1 MDIVNLKINSERRH
15 PLIKPKNNF
24 SFLIPSIADFLFLA
38 IFLHIS
44 LNVGKSLL
52 GDGDTGYHIRAGEY
66 ILKTFSIPR
75 HDMFSFISPP
85 ISWTAHEWLSEVIM
99 AVIHKSFGLT
109 GIVVFFAFL
118 ISLASYLLFRIINS
132 DNNNIIIAL
141 FVVLLATIT
150 SQIHWLARPHIFS
163 LFLMIVW
170 YYILD
175 LHHYKNRNYLYL
187 LPIIMIVWANLHGGF
202 MGGFML
208 LGMYLF
214 GDFTGY
220 IFHKN
225 EEKDAYLNR
234 LKVLA
239 LTTVACIAAA
249 VINPY
254 GYHILLFPFKL
265 TSSKEIM
272 DSVSE
277 FMSPNFHENYVKSF
291 EIFLLL
297 LLAALGVSKFKLNV
311 IETLLILLFTY
322 MSLYSARYIPLFAII
337 TAPILARQLQ
347 SIEEQSTGRFAA
359 FIKKR
364 ATNIAAIDAAATGYF
379 WPVVAIIVAMSSV
392 AMGKVDYKFDEKIK
406 PMAAIEFLKKE
417 KLSGNMFNNDEF
429 GDCLI
434 YSAYPMYKVFF
445 DGRSDMYGV
454 DRLKE
459 YRKIISFDQGWENIL
474 AKYRITWIFYDADS
488 ALSRFLLIH
497 NDWKL
502 IYADKVANI
511 FVKNIPEYHYLIEK
525 YPSVKPVVKDDKDKT
540 AK

>member
-1 MDIVNLKINSERRH
+1 MYFEESIERRH
-15 PLIKPKNNF
+15 PLIKPKNKS

-66 ILKTFSIPR
+66 ILKTLSIPR
-75 HDMFSFISPP
+75 HDLFSFISPSLP
-85 ISWTAHEWLSEVIM
+85 WTAHEWLSEVIM

-118 ISLASYLLFRIINS
+118 ISLAFYLLFKIIQK
-132 DNNNIIIAL
+132 NNRNILITIL
-141 FVVLLATIT
+141 VVLLATAT
-150 SQIHWLARPHIFS
+150 SQVHWLARPHIFS
-163 LFLMIVW
+163 LILMIVW
-170 YYILD
+170 YHILD
-175 LHHYKNRNYLYL
+175 MYHYQNRNYLYL
-187 LPIIMIVWANLHGGF
+187 FPLIMIVWVNLHGGF

-208 LGMYLF
+208 IGMYLF
-214 GDFTGY
+214 VNAAGYLFT
-220 IFHKN
+220 
-225 EEKDAYLNR
+225 KDSARELSGKR
-234 LKVLA
+234 VKVLA
-239 LTTVACIAAA
+239 VATVACIAAA

-265 TSSKEIM
+265 TSTKEIM
-272 DSVSE
+272 DSISE

-297 LLAALGVSKFKLNV
+297 LLAVLGISKFKLNT

-337 TAPILARQLQ
+337 VAPILARQLQ

-359 FIKKR
+359 FIRTR
-364 ATNIAAIDAAATGYF
+364 ARNIAAINASASGYF
-379 WPVVAIIVAMSSV
+379 WPAVAIMVVMSSV
-392 AMGKVDYKFDEKIK
+392 AMGKVSYKFDEKSK

-417 KLSGNMFNNDEF
+417 RITGNMFNNDEF

-459 YRKIISFDQGWENIL
+459 YRKITNFDQGWEDIL

-488 ALSRFLLIH
+488 ALSRYLLI
-497 NDWKL
+497 NKDWKL
-502 IYADKVANI
+502 IYADKLANI
-511 FVKNIPEYHYLIEK
+511 FVKNIPEYQYLVDK
-525 YPSVKPVVKDDKDKT
+525 YPSVKPVIKKDNDKAADK
-540 AK
+540 

>member
-1 MDIVNLKINSERRH
+1 M
-15 PLIKPKNNF
+15 IKQKNKS

-52 GDGDTGYHIRAGEY
+52 GDGDTGYHIRTGEY
-66 ILKTFSIPR
+66 ILKTLSIPR
-75 HDMFSFISPP
+75 HDLFSFISPP
-85 ISWTAHEWLSEVIM
+85 IPWTAHEWLSEVIM

-118 ISLASYLLFRIINS
+118 ISSAFYLLFKIIQK
-132 DNNNIIIAL
+132 DNKNILITIL
-141 FVVLLATIT
+141 VVLLATVT
-150 SQIHWLARPHIFS
+150 SQVHWLARPHIFS
-163 LFLMIVW
+163 LILMIAW

-175 LHHYKNRNYLYL
+175 LYSYKNRNYLYL
-187 LPIIMIVWANLHGGF
+187 LPIIMVVWANLHGGF

-208 LGMYLF
+208 LGIYLF

-225 EEKDAYLNR
+225 EDNDAYLNR

-272 DSVSE
+272 DSISE

-297 LLAALGVSKFKLNV
+297 LLATLGVSKSKLNI
-311 IETLLILLFTY
+311 IETLLIFLFTY

-337 TAPILARQLQ
+337 AAPMLARQLQ
-347 SIEEQSTGRFAA
+347 SIEEQSTGRFAG
-359 FIKKR
+359 FIRKR
-364 ATNIAAIDAAATGYF
+364 ATNIAAIDASATGYF
-379 WPVVAIIVAMSSV
+379 WPAVAIIVVMV
-392 AMGKVDYKFDEKIK
+392 AMTMGKIEYRFDEKIK
-406 PMAAIEFLKKE
+406 PMAAIEFLKRE
-417 KLSGNMFNNDEF
+417 RITGNMFNNDEF

-434 YSAYPMYKVFF
+434 YSAYPVYKVFF
-445 DGRSDMYGV
+445 DGRADMYGV

-459 YRKIISFDQGWENIL
+459 YRKITNFDQGWENII
-474 AKYRITWIFYDADS
+474 AKYRITWIFYDANS
-488 ALSRFLLIH
+488 ALSRYLLI
-497 NDWKL
+497 NKDWKL
-502 IYADKVANI
+502 IYADKLANI
-511 FVKNIPEYHYLIEK
+511 FVKNIPQYQYLIDK
-525 YPSVKPVVKDDKDKT
+525 YPSIKPVVIEDKEDA